1 MSRRRFLRAAA
12 AAPLA
17 AIGLARPNLA
27 RAQGAWPL
35 GRPIRVICPTPPGA
49 ANDLL
54 ARLLAQQ
61 LQDRLGAVAV
71 VENRPGGS
79 AFLGTSAVLQAAP
92 DGFTLLA
99 STFNTAV
106 MPLVLKAAANFDP
119 ERDLEVMGRTAQA
132 PLVMAISGTRPE
144 KTVNEVAAAAK
155 AKPGDWNM
163 AISALG
169 SAGHLASI
177 DFNRRTGAD
186 LNVVTYRGTQP
197 ALIDLMNGNAQLL
210 IDPSFALLAARG
222 EGRVRALGIATAQ
235 RSQLAP
241 DVPTMAEQGLAGFEY
256 QAWYGAW
263 APKGTPQEICQR
275 VNALIQETMRDP
287 AIAGKL
293 TQQVIEPVVESIEDS
308 RRFIS
313 REVARASDLLRS
325 VNYQPE

>member
-1 MSRRRFLRAAA
+1 MFSRRTLLAAA
-12 AAPLA
+12 AMPMAGA
-17 AIGLARPNLA
+17 LARPHVA
-27 RAQGAWPL
+27 EAQAAWPL
-35 GRPIRVICPTPPGA
+35 GRTIRVICPTPPGA

-61 LQDRLGAVAV
+61 LQDKMGAVAV

-79 AFLGTSAVLQAAP
+79 AFLGTSLVLQAPP

-106 MPLVLKAAANFDP
+106 MPLVLKAAVGFDP
-119 ERDLEVMGRTAQA
+119 QRDLEVMGRTAQA
-132 PLVMAISGTRPE
+132 PLVMAITGTRPQ
-144 KTVNEVAAAAK
+144 KTVGEVVAAAK
-155 AKPGDWNM
+155 ANPADWNM

-169 SAGHLASI
+169 SAGHLATI

-186 LNVVTYRGTQP
+186 LNVVAYRGTQP

-210 IDPSFALLAARG
+210 IDPSFALLAARSD
-222 EGRVRALGIATAQ
+222 GRVRALGIATAE
-235 RSQLAP
+235 RSALAP

-263 APKGTPQEICQR
+263 APKGTPAEICQR

-293 TQQVIEPVVESIEDS
+293 TQQVLEPVVESIDDS
-308 RRFIS
+308 RRFIA
-313 REVARASDLLRS
+313 REVTRAADLLRS
-325 VNYQPE
+325 VNYQPD